1 MFQVTLTTSY
11 CQCKEGYQPLIKSDY
26 ILCVQGDILLIY
38 LKVNRWG
45 IELILSLFDAV
56 RSTSPLYPTS
66 LASLCILLLLLAF
79 LLCFIFKLFSKTRWQ
94 QR

>member
-11 CQCKEGYQPLIKSDY
+11 CQCKEGYQPLIQPDY
-26 ILCVQGDILLIY
+26 ILCVQGDIFLVRK
-38 LKVNRWG
+38 LKHWG
-45 IELILSLFDAV
+45 VELILTLFDPV